1 MFAHLRTLRLAA
13 WLGWQLETNWA
24 SPWLFALY
32 MLVKPVCGSL
42 MLVCMFYA
50 ADQAARA
57 GAVPGIGRAGIA
69 PEFLPYMYVS
79 NACYGLVGTVMFGLS
94 YAVVRDREHY
104 RMMKYVYISPAH
116 FQTYVLGRGAARGAE
131 GTIGGVLNIT
141 VGLILFAQ
149 VRAAVGIDVPWLF
162 LYLLVGGMM
171 LWACGMLLAAA
182 CLNMSRN
189 GMFLSEGIAGLV
201 YLLIGALML
210 WACGMILAAACL
222 NMSRNGMFLSEG
234 IAGVV
239 YLLSGVVFPL
249 KALPEWIQAIGHSLP
264 TTYWLEGMRRAL
276 MGPVPEKLRG
286 PLSDWSNAQLA
297 LTLCATTAVLVLAA
311 QLFWRWSERRAWRN
325 GKLEENA
332 GV

>member
-1 MFAHLRTLRLAA
+1 MLAHLRTLRLAA

-50 ADQAARA
+50 ADQAAKG
-57 GAVPGIGRAGIA
+57 GAVPAVGRAGIA

-79 NACYGLVGTVMFGLS
+79 NACYGLVGSVMFGLS

-104 RMMKYVYISPAH
+104 RMLKYIYISPAH
-116 FQTYVLGRGAARGAE
+116 FQTYFLGRGAARGAE
-131 GTIGGVLNIT
+131 GILGGVLNII
-141 VGLILFAQ
+141 VGLILFSQ
-149 VRAAVGIDVPWLF
+149 VRAVVDADSIDVPWL
-162 LYLLVGGMM
+162 
-171 LWACGMLLAAA
+171 
-182 CLNMSRN
+182 
-189 GMFLSEGIAGLV
+189 IV
-201 YLLIGALML
+201 YLLLGSAML

-234 IAGVV
+234 VAGIV

-249 KALPEWIQAIGHSLP
+249 QVLPGWVQPICLALP

-286 PLSDWSNAQLA
+286 PLSDWSHAHLA
-297 LTLCATTAVLVLAA
+297 LLLFATTAVLVIAA
-311 QLFWRWSERRAWRN
+311 QLFWRWSEARAWRM

>member
-1 MFAHLRTLRLAA
+1 MIFMLERLRTIRLAA

-24 SPWLFALY
+24 SPWLFTLY
-32 MLVKPVCGSL
+32 MLIKPVCGSL

-50 ADQAARA
+50 ARMATGGR
-57 GAVPGIGRAGIA
+57 VPA
-69 PEFLPYMYVS
+69 EFLPYLYVS
-79 NACYGLVGTVMFGLS
+79 NACYGLVGSVMFGLS

-104 RMMKYVYISPAH
+104 RMLKYIYISPAH
-116 FQTYVLGRGAARGAE
+116 FQTYFVGRGAARGLE
-131 GTIGGVLNIT
+131 GTVGGVLNVA
-141 VGLILFAQ
+141 VGLFLFRELRNSLE
-149 VRAAVGIDVPWLF
+149 VDVAWLF
-162 LYLLVGGMM
+162 LFLV
-171 LWACGMLLAAA
+171 
-182 CLNMSRN
+182 
-189 GMFLSEGIAGLV
+189 
-201 YLLIGALML
+201 IGSVML

-234 IAGVV
+234 IAGVL

-249 KALPEWIQAIGHSLP
+249 SALPQWVQPISLLLP

-276 MGPVPEKLRG
+276 MGPLPERFRG
-286 PLSDWSNAQLA
+286 PLSDMDNLTLA
-297 LTLCATTAVLVLAA
+297 LLLAATTAALVVLT

>member
-1 MFAHLRTLRLAA
+1 MLSHLRTLRLAA

-42 MLVCMFYA
+42 MLVGMFYA

-116 FQTYVLGRGAARGAE
+116 FQTYFLGRGAARGAE
-131 GTIGGVLNIT
+131 GTVGGVLNIT

-149 VRAAVGIDVPWLF
+149 VRAAVGIDVPWLL
-162 LYLLVGGMM
+162 LYLVIGGMM

-201 YLLIGALML
+201 YLL
-210 WACGMILAAACL
+210 
-222 NMSRNGMFLSEG
+222 
-234 IAGVV
+234 
-239 YLLSGVVFPL
+239 SGVVFPL
-249 KALPEWIQAIGHSLP
+249 SALPEWVRPISLSLP

-286 PLSDWSNAQLA
+286 PLSDWSNAELA
-297 LTLCATTAVLVLAA
+297 LTLCATTAGLVLAA
-311 QLFWRWSERRAWRN
+311 QLFWRWSERRAWRL

>member
-1 MFAHLRTLRLAA
+1 MLAHLRTLRLAT

-32 MLVKPVCGSL
+32 MLIKPVCGSL
-42 MLVCMFYA
+42 MLVFMFYA
-50 ADQAARA
+50 ARHATA
-57 GAVPGIGRAGIA
+57 GRVPA
-69 PEFLPYMYVS
+69 EFLPYLYVS

-104 RMMKYVYISPAH
+104 RMLKYVYISPAH
-116 FQTYVLGRGAARGAE
+116 FQTYFLGRGAARGLE
-131 GTIGGVLNIT
+131 GAIGGVLNIA
-141 VGLILFAQ
+141 VGLFLFSEL
-149 VRAAVGIDVPWLF
+149 RASVGVDVLWL
-162 LYLLVGGMM
+162 
-171 LWACGMLLAAA
+171 
-182 CLNMSRN
+182 
-189 GMFLSEGIAGLV
+189 LV
-201 YLLIGALML
+201 YLIIGSAML

-249 KALPEWIQAIGHSLP
+249 KVLPEWIQSIAMSLP

-276 MGPVPEKLRG
+276 MGPLPEQFGG
-286 PLSDWSNAQLA
+286 PLSTWSNTGLA
-297 LTLCATTAVLVLAA
+297 LMLLATTAVLVVIA
-311 QLFWRWSERRAWRN
+311 QLFWKWSERRAWRN

>member
-1 MFAHLRTLRLAA
+1 MAA

-50 ADQAARA
+50 VDKAAKA
-57 GAVPGIGRAGIA
+57 GMVGGVGRAGIA

-79 NACYGLVGTVMFGLS
+79 NACYGLVGSVMFGLS

-104 RMMKYVYISPAH
+104 RMLKYIYISPAH
-116 FQTYVLGRGAARGAE
+116 FQTYFLGRGAARGAE
-131 GTIGGVLNIT
+131 GILGAVLNIA
-141 VGLILFAQ
+141 VGLTLFAQ
-149 VRAAVGIDVPWLF
+149 VRAMVGAQSIDVPWL
-162 LYLLVGGMM
+162 LAYL
-171 LWACGMLLAAA
+171 
-182 CLNMSRN
+182 
-189 GMFLSEGIAGLV
+189 
-201 YLLIGALML
+201 ALGSVML

-234 IAGVV
+234 VAGIV

-249 KALPEWIQAIGHSLP
+249 SVLPGWVQPVSLALP

-276 MGPVPEKLRG
+276 MGTVPDRLRG
-286 PLSDWSNAQLA
+286 PLSDWSNAHLA
-297 LTLCATTAVLVLAA
+297 LLLFATTAALVVAA
-311 QLFWRWSERRAWRN
+311 QLFWRWSEARAWRL

>member
-1 MFAHLRTLRLAA
+1 MLDHLRTLRLAT

-24 SPWLFALY
+24 SPWLFAIY
-32 MLVKPVCGSL
+32 MLIKPVCGSL

-50 ADQAARA
+50 ARSATGGR
-57 GAVPGIGRAGIA
+57 VPA
-69 PEFLPYMYVS
+69 EFLPYLYVS
-79 NACYGLVGTVMFGLS
+79 NACYGLVGSVMFGLS

-104 RMMKYVYISPAH
+104 RMLKYVYISPAH
-116 FQTYVLGRGAARGAE
+116 FQTYFLGRGAARGLE
-131 GTIGGVLNIT
+131 GTIGGVINVC
-141 VGLILFAQ
+141 VGLFLFSEL
-149 VRAAVGIDVPWLF
+149 RASVEVNVPWL
-162 LYLLVGGMM
+162 
-171 LWACGMLLAAA
+171 
-182 CLNMSRN
+182 
-189 GMFLSEGIAGLV
+189 LV
-201 YLLIGALML
+201 YLLIGSVML

-249 KALPEWIQAIGHSLP
+249 KALPVWVQPLSLSLP

-276 MGPVPEKLRG
+276 MGPLPEQLRG
-286 PLSDWSNAQLA
+286 PLSEWSDIELA
-297 LTLCATTAVLVLAA
+297 LMLLATTAVLVVAA

>member
-1 MFAHLRTLRLAA
+1 MLAQLRTLRLAA

-32 MLVKPVCGSL
+32 MLIKPVCGSL

-50 ADQAARA
+50 ARGVA
-57 GAVPGIGRAGIA
+57 GARVPA
-69 PEFLPYMYVS
+69 EFLPYLYVS

-104 RMMKYVYISPAH
+104 RMLKYVYISPAH
-116 FQTYVLGRGAARGAE
+116 FQTYFLGRGAARGLE
-131 GTIGGVLNIT
+131 GTVGGLLNII
-141 VGLILFAQ
+141 VGLILFSQ
-149 VRAAVGIDVPWLF
+149 LRDSVTVDVPWL
-162 LYLLVGGMM
+162 
-171 LWACGMLLAAA
+171 LA
-182 CLNMSRN
+182 
-189 GMFLSEGIAGLV
+189 F
-201 YLLIGALML
+201 LLIGSVML

-249 KALPEWIQAIGHSLP
+249 KVLPEWVQTIALSLP

-276 MGPVPEKLRG
+276 MGPMSERLRG
-286 PLSDWSNAQLA
+286 PLTDWSNDGLA
-297 LTLCATTAVLVLAA
+297 LMLLATTGGLVVVA
-311 QLFWRWSERRAWRN
+311 QLFWQWSERRAWRN

>member
-1 MFAHLRTLRLAA
+1 MLSHLRTLRLAA

-42 MLVCMFYA
+42 MLVGMFYA
-50 ADQAARA
+50 VNKAAQD
-57 GAVPGIGRAGIA
+57 GLIGTVGRAGIA
-69 PEFLPYMYVS
+69 PEFLPFMYVS

-104 RMMKYVYISPAH
+104 RMLKYVYISPAH
-116 FQTYVLGRGAARGAE
+116 FQTYFLGRGASRALE
-131 GTIGGVLNIT
+131 GVIGGVLNIT
-141 VGLILFAQ
+141 VGLILFHQ
-149 VRAAVGIDVPWLF
+149 VRAAVGIDWAWL
-162 LYLLVGGMM
+162 LAYLLIGGMM

-189 GMFLSEGIAGLV
+189 GMFLSEGVAGL
-201 YLLIGALML
+201 
-210 WACGMILAAACL
+210 
-222 NMSRNGMFLSEG
+222 
-234 IAGVV
+234 V

-249 KALPEWIQAIGHSLP
+249 GALPEWVRPISLSLP

-276 MGPVPEKLRG
+276 MGPVPDRLRG
-286 PLSDWSNAQLA
+286 PLSDWTNAELA
-297 LTLCATTAVLVLAA
+297 GVLCVTTMALVVAA
-311 QLFWRWSERRAWRN
+311 QLFWQWSERRAWKL

>member
-1 MFAHLRTLRLAA
+1 MLAHLRTLRLAA

-42 MLVCMFYA
+42 MLVGMFYA
-50 ADQAARA
+50 ADQAARG
-57 GAVPGIGRAGIA
+57 GALGGIGRAGIA

-104 RMMKYVYISPAH
+104 RMLKYIYISPAH
-116 FQTYVLGRGAARGAE
+116 FQTYFLGRGASRALE
-131 GTIGGVLNIT
+131 GTIGGLLNLT
-141 VGLILFAQ
+141 VGLVLFAQ
-149 VRAAVGIDVPWLF
+149 VRASVDLDVPWV
-162 LYLLVGGMM
+162 LVYMLIGAAM
-171 LWACGMLLAAA
+171 LWACGMLLAGA

-201 YLLIGALML
+201 YLL
-210 WACGMILAAACL
+210 
-222 NMSRNGMFLSEG
+222 
-234 IAGVV
+234 
-239 YLLSGVVFPL
+239 SGVVFPL
-249 KALPEWIQAIGHSLP
+249 RALPEWVQPISLCLP

-276 MGPVPEKLRG
+276 MGPVPDKLRG
-286 PLSDWSNAQLA
+286 PLSDWSNAELG
-297 LTLCATTAVLVLAA
+297 LTLFATTAVLVVAA
-311 QLFWRWSERRAWRN
+311 QLFWRWSERRAWRL

>member
-1 MFAHLRTLRLAA
+1 MLAHLRTLRLAA

-42 MLVCMFYA
+42 MLVGMFYA
-50 ADQAARA
+50 ADQAAKA
-57 GAVPGIGRAGIA
+57 GALGAIGRAGIA

-104 RMMKYVYISPAH
+104 RMLKYIYISPAN
-116 FQTYVLGRGAARGAE
+116 FQTYFLGRGAARGLE
-131 GTIGGVLNIT
+131 GTVGGVLNIS
-141 VGLILFAQ
+141 VGLVLFAQ
-149 VRAAVGIDVPWLF
+149 IRASVGAGSVNVPWL
-162 LYLLVGGMM
+162 LAYLVIGGVM

-201 YLLIGALML
+201 YLL
-210 WACGMILAAACL
+210 
-222 NMSRNGMFLSEG
+222 
-234 IAGVV
+234 
-239 YLLSGVVFPL
+239 SGVVFPL
-249 KALPEWIQAIGHSLP
+249 RALPEWVQPISLSLP

-276 MGPVPEKLRG
+276 MGPVPEKLHG
-286 PLSDWSNAQLA
+286 PLSEWSHAQLA
-297 LTLCATTAVLVLAA
+297 LTLLATTFVLVVAA
-311 QLFWRWSERRAWRN
+311 QLFWGWSQRRAWRL
-325 GKLEENA
+325 GMLEENA

>member
-1 MFAHLRTLRLAA
+1 MLAHLRTLRLAA

-24 SPWLFALY
+24 SPWLFTLY

-42 MLVCMFYA
+42 MLVGMFYA
-50 ADQAARA
+50 ANAA
-57 GAVPGIGRAGIA
+57 AVGVGRTGI
-69 PEFLPYMYVS
+69 PPQFLPYMYVS

-104 RMMKYVYISPAH
+104 RMLKYIYISPAQ
-116 FQTYVLGRGAARGAE
+116 FQTYFLGRGASRALE
-131 GTIGGVLNIT
+131 GTIGGVLNLT

-149 VRAAVGIDVPWLF
+149 LRNAVEIDVPWL
-162 LYLLVGGMM
+162 LVYLLIGGMM

-189 GMFLSEGIAGLV
+189 GMFLSEGVAG
-201 YLLIGALML
+201 I
-210 WACGMILAAACL
+210 
-222 NMSRNGMFLSEG
+222 
-234 IAGVV
+234 V

-249 KALPEWIQAIGHSLP
+249 RALPEWVQPISLSLP

-276 MGPVPEKLRG
+276 MGDVPDKLRG
-286 PLSDWSNAQLA
+286 PLSDWSKSELA
-297 LTLCATTAVLVLAA
+297 LMLLATTAVLVVAA
-311 QLFWRWSERRAWRN
+311 QLFWRWSERRAWRL

>member
-1 MFAHLRTLRLAA
+1 MLAHLRTLRLAA

-50 ADQAARA
+50 ASHATGGVGRR
-57 GAVPGIGRAGIA
+57 VPV
-69 PEFLPYMYVS
+69 EFLPYMYVS

-104 RMMKYVYISPAH
+104 RMLKYIYISPAQ
-116 FQTYVLGRGAARGAE
+116 FQTYFLGRGASRALE
-131 GTIGGVLNIT
+131 GTTGGVLNLT
-141 VGLILFAQ
+141 VGLLLFAQ
-149 VRAAVGIDVPWLF
+149 LRTAVTVDVRW
-162 LYLLVGGMM
+162 LLVYLAIGAAM

-189 GMFLSEGIAGLV
+189 GMFLSEGIAG
-201 YLLIGALML
+201 I
-210 WACGMILAAACL
+210 
-222 NMSRNGMFLSEG
+222 
-234 IAGVV
+234 V

-249 KALPEWIQAIGHSLP
+249 SVFKGSMAWVQWVSMSLP

-276 MGPVPEKLRG
+276 TGDDVPEKLRG
-286 PLSDWSNAQLA
+286 PLSDWSKGELA
-297 LTLCATTAVLVLAA
+297 LTLLATTAVLVVLA
-311 QLFWRWSERRAWRN
+311 QLFWQWAERRAWRL

>member
-1 MFAHLRTLRLAA
+1 MLAHLRTLRLAA

-42 MLVCMFYA
+42 MLVGMFYA

-57 GAVPGIGRAGIA
+57 GAIGVIGRGGIA

-79 NACYGLVGTVMFGLS
+79 NACYGLVGSVMFGLS

-104 RMMKYVYISPAH
+104 RMLKYIYISPAH
-116 FQTYVLGRGAARGAE
+116 FQTYFLGRGAARAAE
-131 GTIGGVLNIT
+131 GTIGGLLNII
-141 VGLILFAQ
+141 VGLVLFAQ
-149 VRAAVGIDVPWLF
+149 VRAAVGAGSIDWLW
-162 LYLLVGGMM
+162 LVVYLMIGGAM
-171 LWACGMLLAAA
+171 LWACGMLLAGA

-189 GMFLSEGIAGLV
+189 GMFLSEGVAGL
-201 YLLIGALML
+201 
-210 WACGMILAAACL
+210 
-222 NMSRNGMFLSEG
+222 
-234 IAGVV
+234 V

-249 KALPEWIQAIGHSLP
+249 RALPQWVQPICLSLP

-276 MGPVPEKLRG
+276 MGPVPDRLRG
-286 PLSDWSNAQLA
+286 PLSNWSHAELA
-297 LTLCATTAVLVLAA
+297 LTLFATTVVLVVAA
-311 QLFWRWSERRAWRN
+311 QLFWRWSERRAWRL

>member
-1 MFAHLRTLRLAA
+1 MIDYLRTLRLSA

-24 SPWLFALY
+24 NPWLFALY

-50 ADQAARA
+50 ADMAAQS
-57 GAVPGIGRAGIA
+57 GAVGVSGRAGIA
-69 PEFLPYMYVS
+69 PGFLPFMYVS

-104 RMMKYVYISPAH
+104 RMLKYIYISPAH
-116 FQTYVLGRGAARGAE
+116 LQTYFLGRGLARAAE
-131 GTIGGVLNIT
+131 GTVGGLLNVLVGVL
-141 VGLILFAQ
+141 LFSQIRNAL
-149 VRAAVGIDVPWLF
+149 GDVNWLWLF
-162 LYLLVGGMM
+162 VFG
-171 LWACGMLLAAA
+171 A
-182 CLNMSRN
+182 
-189 GMFLSEGIAGLV
+189 
-201 YLLIGALML
+201 IGSVML

-234 IAGVV
+234 IAGIV

-249 KALPEWIQAIGHSLP
+249 GVLPVWVQWIGVSLP

-276 MGPVPEKLRG
+276 MGPVPEPLRG
-286 PLSDWSNAQLA
+286 PLSSWSELELA
-297 LTLCATTAVLVLAA
+297 GMLAITTAVLVIVA
-311 QLFWRWSERRAWRN
+311 QLFWRWSERRAWKL

>member
-1 MFAHLRTLRLAA
+1 MRAHLRTLRLAA

-42 MLVCMFYA
+42 MLVGMFYA
-50 ADQAARA
+50 ADQAARG
-57 GAVPGIGRAGIA
+57 GAIGGGRAGIA

-104 RMMKYVYISPAH
+104 RMLKYIYISPAH
-116 FQTYVLGRGAARGAE
+116 FQTYFLGRGAARAAE
-131 GTIGGVLNIT
+131 GTIGGLLNII
-141 VGLILFAQ
+141 VGLALFAQ
-149 VRAAVGIDVPWLF
+149 VRAAVDIDVPWL
-162 LYLLVGGMM
+162 LAYMLIGSAM

-189 GMFLSEGIAGLV
+189 GMFLSEGIAG
-201 YLLIGALML
+201 I
-210 WACGMILAAACL
+210 
-222 NMSRNGMFLSEG
+222 
-234 IAGVV
+234 V

-249 KALPEWIQAIGHSLP
+249 RALPEWVQPISLSLP

-286 PLSDWSNAQLA
+286 PLSNWSNAELA
-297 LTLCATTAVLVLAA
+297 LMLLGTTAVLVLAA
-311 QLFWRWSERRAWRN
+311 QLFWRWSERRAWKL

>member
-1 MFAHLRTLRLAA
+1 VAKRAREGKAHPRAYHAFMLSHLRTLRLAA

-42 MLVCMFYA
+42 MLVGMFYA

-116 FQTYVLGRGAARGAE
+116 FQTYFLGRGAARGAE

-149 VRAAVGIDVPWLF
+149 VRAAVGIDVPWLL
-162 LYLLVGGMM
+162 LYLVIGGMM

-201 YLLIGALML
+201 YLL
-210 WACGMILAAACL
+210 
-222 NMSRNGMFLSEG
+222 
-234 IAGVV
+234 
-239 YLLSGVVFPL
+239 SGVVFPL
-249 KALPEWIQAIGHSLP
+249 SALPEWVRPISLSLP

-286 PLSDWSNAQLA
+286 PLSDWSNAELA
-297 LTLCATTAVLVLAA
+297 LTLCATTAGLVLAA
-311 QLFWRWSERRAWRN
+311 QLFWRWSERRAWRL

>member
-1 MFAHLRTLRLAA
+1 MLAHLRTLRLAA

-50 ADQAARA
+50 ADQAAKG
-57 GAVPGIGRAGIA
+57 GAVPAVGRAGIA

-79 NACYGLVGTVMFGLS
+79 NACYGLVGSVMFGLS

-104 RMMKYVYISPAH
+104 RMLKYIYISPAH
-116 FQTYVLGRGAARGAE
+116 FQTYFLGRGAARGAE
-131 GTIGGVLNIT
+131 GILGGVLNII
-141 VGLILFAQ
+141 VGLILFSQ
-149 VRAAVGIDVPWLF
+149 VRAVVGTETIDVPWL
-162 LYLLVGGMM
+162 
-171 LWACGMLLAAA
+171 
-182 CLNMSRN
+182 
-189 GMFLSEGIAGLV
+189 IV
-201 YLLIGALML
+201 YLLLGSAML

-234 IAGVV
+234 VAGIV

-249 KALPEWIQAIGHSLP
+249 QVLPGWVQPICLALP

-286 PLSDWSNAQLA
+286 PLSDWSHAHLA
-297 LTLCATTAVLVLAA
+297 LLLFATTAVLVIAA
-311 QLFWRWSERRAWRN
+311 QLFWRWSEARAWRM